1 MIGIV
6 TNRVGESFK
15 VDIGGSVQAS
25 LPGLAFEG
33 ATKRNRPNL
42 QVLYSCHKVSGGWQ
56 RVLWWAYQSGDP
68 RLKRWRCLWV
78 SFNPVRY

>member
-6 TNRVGESFK
+6 TNRVGDSFK

-56 RVLWWAYQSGDP
+56 RVFVVGVISKYCSIQYGIYNRADM
-68 RLKRWRCLWV
+68 
-78 SFNPVRY
+78 